1 MDWVMIV
8 LLSGDYGGSNL
19 IGSRTVRP
27 RSTLENGCFEAQF
40 SLFSAVLSGIFCP
53 KSIIIWVEFGLASFR
68 AKHALPLQKPIFP

>member
-8 LLSGDYGGSNL
+8 LLSGDYAKT
-19 IGSRTVRP
+19 SRTVRP
-27 RSTLENGCFEAQF
+27 RSILENGCFKTQF
-40 SLFSAVLSGIFCP
+40 SLFLMVLSGILCP